1 MQKNRG
7 FTLIELIVTIAILGI
22 VAMMAAPSFTN
33 ILNQRRLDA
42 TFKELALS
50 IMEARSQAVNIRQN
64 VELKLNST
72 DANTETV
79 LSWRS
84 KITKVT
90 LENGSATSIVFEPT
104 GSIKDFNTATMTF
117 SICHSDLG
125 VSKRLQ
131 LTRMGTI
138 TTLAEGVC

>member
-1 MQKNRG
+1 MSASKAANNISLDGTVIG
-7 FTLIELIVTIAILGI
+7 FTGLSGAGKTTIA
-22 VAMMAAPSFTN
+22 VALKN
-33 ILNQRRLDA
+33 KL
-42 TFKELALS
+42 
-50 IMEARSQAVNIRQN
+50 EARSQAVNIRQN